1 MNDNDLENII
11 REIVFEM
18 EDAGRRRTYVRSNST
33 GKSGLSFGRMQHD
46 MGTRKGRA
54 KMGSLLDAGGIGTKQ
69 RNNIVAALKSDG
81 TGSGLT
87 QDQQDA
93 IDRALASPEGR
104 REVDRLDAKEVQ
116 TVTGHVKTV
125 IAAAKRNPNGPGSFD
140 PSHPDFRKTIG
151 ATGAWINRTGPP
163 TKILGYVEGKP
174 VTLNSGQSTA
184 QLPTGQAPSLG
195 GITKDYLPG
204 TKQFQP
210 KAKGGN
216 GEEIGTWTDRLNN
229 ATGKSGSNPPESG
242 QPEAAKP
249 QPKAPDAPAA
259 PAAPAAPEQD
269 NDPAVPPSNAA
280 PKEPEAPEDD
290 PGLGDEIEG
299 LGGASRNG
307 AAGDKSE
314 GKTNQKADAEVIKE
328 QFVNALVAKGSET
341 DEILLKR
348 PADWTEDEM
357 AAIMGS
363 EVYGRPDDQIGG
375 FSNDQV
381 TRWHEAAY
389 GADGK
394 PPKVQPKS
402 GPDLDKPLDA
412 IADGLSKRSG
422 ERDRRHAVMD
432 LQSSINAL
440 PSERRGGAA
449 DGADFV
455 PTLIV
460 DGELGP
466 KTRFAVKKAIAGFGA
481 PKVLEAVQR
490 QFGWAA

>member
-1 MNDNDLENII
+1 MNDHDIDKII

-18 EDAGRRRTYVRSNST
+18 EDEGGKKTYTSSVST
-33 GKSGLSFGRMQHD
+33 GNSGISFGRMQHD
-46 MGTRKGRA
+46 VGKEGGRN
-54 KMGSLLDAGGIGTKQ
+54 KLIKVLDAAGIGKDKKAELVGALGKDGGRSMTAGQ
-69 RNNIVAALKSDG
+69 RDIING
-81 TGSGLT
+81 
-87 QDQQDA
+87 
-93 IDRALASPEGR
+93 ALASDGGKKVVDQLDKD
-104 REVDRLDAKEVQ
+104 EVKVVTSRLK
-116 TVTGHVKTV
+116 KV
-125 IAAAKRNPNGPGSFD
+125 IEAAKRNPNGAGSFD
-140 PSHPDFRKTIG
+140 PNHPDFRKTIG
-151 ATGAWINRTGPP
+151 AASAWINRTGDPKKLAP
-163 TKILGYVEGKP
+163 YVEGKP
-174 VTLNSGQSTA
+174 VTLNNGQSTVK
-184 QLPTGQAPSLG
+184 LPSGKAPSLG
-195 GITKDYLPG
+195 GITKEYLPA

-210 KAKGGN
+210 KDKGGN
-216 GEEIGTWTDRLNN
+216 GEEIGTWIGRLNN
-229 ATGKSGSNPPESG
+229 AAGGNQGAAPKPA

-259 PAAPAAPEQD
+259 PTAPAAPEQD
-269 NDPAVPPSNAA
+269 IDPAVPPSSAA

-290 PGLGDEIEG
+290 PGLGDEIDG

-307 AAGDKSE
+307 AAGDKPES
-314 GKTNQKADAEVIKE
+314 KTNQKADAEIIKE
-328 QFVNALVAKGSET
+328 QFVNALVAKGSEA

-402 GPDLDKPLDA
+402 GPKLDKPLDA

-466 KTRFAVKKAIAGFGA
+466 KTHFAVKKAIAGFGA
-481 PKVLEAVQR
+481 PKVLAAVQR